1 MEDLCGL
8 FFEEFGKFVF
18 GDESFARG
26 DWDAGVGGDAS
37 HFVDVFRG
45 DGFLEPEGA
54 EFFQFFCH
62 ADCAGCA
69 ELSVGADADFQF
81 VADRVPDAFEY
92 FGDVAN
98 GFEWEVARVG
108 KEGLEGVEFA
118 GGVSLC
124 DQASCDFTCAFW
136 IFPDAVGWHVGI
148 SSEFVVNPAAEQVVD
163 GLVQCFADDVPTRH
177 FNGTQGRCCV
187 EAGVAIVVPRCKD
200 ALPQAFDVKGACA
213 DGELLTQVFDE
224 ADLGVQIGGISRGSL
239 AQSDNA
245 FVCDELDKEPV
256 SPPR

>member
-1 MEDLCGL
+1 MLAIFLDSNIPPHCPTSNWRICAAC
-8 FFEEFGKFVF
+8 FFQEFGKFVF
-18 GDESFARG
+18 GDEPFPRG
-26 DWDAGVGGDAS
+26 YWDAGVGGDPG

-45 DGFLEPEGA
+45 DGFFKPEGA

-81 VADRVPDAFEY
+81 VADCVPDAFEY
-92 FGDVAN
+92 FGDVAD
-98 GFEWEVARVG
+98 GFEGEVARVG
-108 KEGLEGVEFA
+108 KDRVEGVEFA

-124 DQASCDFTCAFW
+124 DQAGCNFARAFW
-136 IFPDAVGWHVGI
+136 IFPDAVGRHVGI
-148 SSEFVVNPAAEQVVD
+148 SPEFVVDSAAEQVVD

-177 FNGTQGRCCV
+177 FNGAQGGCCV
-187 EAGVAIVVPRCKD
+187 EAGVAVVVPRCKD

-213 DGELLTQVFDE
+213 DGELLAEVFDE

-239 AQSDNA
+239 A
-245 FVCDELDKEPV
+245 
-256 SPPR
+256 